1 MKFQKVAPYVFISPF
16 FILYAIF
23 GLYPTLYALYLSF
36 FDMTGFSQV
45 KLVGLANYINLFS
58 DSRFIK
64 ALWNTTYYALGS
76 VFIILPVAL
85 ILAILLNSRYIERI
99 KGFFTT
105 SFYLPLITSPVV
117 VAIMFTLV
125 FDYEYGLLNA
135 LLRSLNLTPYKWL
148 QEPRFGIPSLII
160 LGIWRYAGMN
170 ALYFL
175 SGLQAVPEELYD
187 AARVD
192 GATKWQAFWHVT
204 FPLLRPVTLFV
215 VIQAIIGSYNLFAEP
230 FILAGQGS
238 GGAGAGD
245 GMLMITAYLYINGFR
260 FLRMGYASA
269 IGFVLMLI
277 IFVLTLLQLRIFR
290 MGEID

>member
-1 MKFQKVAPYVFISPF
+1 MKFQKIIPYVFVSPF

-23 GLYPTLYALYLSF
+23 GLYPTIYALYLSF
-36 FDMTGFSQV
+36 FNIVGFSN
-45 KLVGLANYINLFS
+45 GEFIRFGNYTSLLT
-58 DSRFIK
+58 DSRFIR

-76 VFIILPVAL
+76 IFIILPIAL
-85 ILAILLNSRYIERI
+85 ILSVLLNSKHIEKI

-105 SFYLPLITSPVV
+105 SFYLPLITSSIV

-135 LLRSLNLTPYKWL
+135 LLRTFGLPTYRWL
-148 QEPRFGIPSLII
+148 QDPKFGIPTLVI
-160 LGIWRYAGMN
+160 LGIWRYTGIN

-175 SGLQAVPEELYD
+175 SGLQSISEELLD
-187 AARVD
+187 SAKID
-192 GATKWQAFWHVT
+192 GANRWQAFWYVI

-215 VIQAIIGSYNLFAEP
+215 IIQAIIGSYNLFAEP
-230 FILAGQGS
+230 FILGGQGS

-245 GMLMITAYLYINGFR
+245 GMLMMTAYLYINGFR

-269 IGFVLMLI
+269 IGFVLMII
-277 IFVLTLLQLRIFR
+277 IFILTLLQLKLFK
-290 MGEID
+290 MGEVD

>member
-1 MKFQKVAPYVFISPF
+1 MKFQKIAPYVFISPF

-135 LLRSLNLTPYKWL
+135 LLRNLNLTPYKWL

>member
-1 MKFQKVAPYVFISPF
+1 MKLQKVIPYLFVSPF

-23 GLYPTLYALYLSF
+23 GLYPTIYALYLSF
-36 FDMTGFSQV
+36 FDITGIGKGEFV
-45 KLVGLANYINLFS
+45 KFNNYINLFS

-76 VFIILPVAL
+76 IFIILPIAL
-85 ILAILLNSRYIERI
+85 VLAILLNSKYIEKL

-105 SFYLPLITSPVV
+105 SFYLPLITSAVV

-125 FDYEYGLLNA
+125 FDTEYGLLNA
-135 LLRSLNLTPYKWL
+135 LLRSFKLPTYRWL
-148 QEPRFGIPSLII
+148 QEPKFGIPTLII
-160 LGIWRYAGMN
+160 LGIWRYAGIN

-175 SGLQAVPEELYD
+175 SGLQSVSEELQD
-187 AARVD
+187 AARID
-192 GATKWQAFWHVT
+192 GANKWQSFWYVT

-215 VIQAIIGSYNLFAEP
+215 VVQAIIGSYNLFAEP

-245 GMLMITAYLYINGFR
+245 GMLMMTAYLYVNGFR

-269 IGFVLMLI
+269 IGFILMII
-277 IFVLTLLQLRIFR
+277 IFILTLIQLKFFR